1 MNCEERRKEEGW
13 SMEGDRERGRERDTR
28 AADQI
33 HFGDGMTGWKRRDGK
48 SPGDGHKECKG
59 LGDGRNRLSTNAMA
73 KSHGGSL

>member
-1 MNCEERRKEEGW
+1 MNCEERRKEGRGMETEQEG
-13 SMEGDRERGRERDTR
+13 ERDTR

-48 SPGDGHKECKG
+48 SRGDDEKEFKGSGDGG
-59 LGDGRNRLSTNAMA
+59 IRLTLNATA